1 MTIYQKVI
9 AIFGLLRSS
18 IMQRAKKSAIAPTFS
33 ESVAYST
40 GRIVYR
46 GDTLY
51 RCIVVHSGS
60 WDPSHFSET
69 TIDEVL
75 SMKGDGS
82 GGGGGGGGIPEDLYA
97 REASTGLFYKLA
109 IEDSGSIKTIAV
121 DQNGISGVSS
131 GDAYAKD
138 ESTGLYHK
146 ITVED
151 SNGVKTIAVEQN
163 GVTR

>member
-9 AIFGLLRSS
+9 AVFGMLRSS

-33 ESVAYST
+33 ESVEYSV
-40 GRIVYR
+40 GRLVYR

-51 RCIVVHSGS
+51 RCTVMHSGA
-60 WDPSHFSET
+60 WNPLHFSET
-69 TIDEVL
+69 TIDEAL
-75 SMKGDGS
+75 SMKGDG
-82 GGGGGGGGIPEDLYA
+82 GGGIPENLYA
-97 REASTGLFYKLA
+97 REASTGLFYKLV
-109 IEDSGSIKTIAV
+109 IEDSDGIKTIAV
-121 DQNGISGVSS
+121 DQHGISGASS
-131 GDAYAKD
+131 DDAYAKD

-163 GVTR
+163 GVMR

>member
-9 AIFGLLRSS
+9 AVFGLLRSS
-18 IMQRAKKSAIAPTFS
+18 IMQRSKKSAIAPTFS
-33 ESVAYST
+33 ESVAYSE
-40 GRIVYR
+40 GRLVYR

-51 RCIVVHSGS
+51 RCTVVHSGA
-60 WDPSHFSET
+60 WDPSHFTET
-69 TIDEVL
+69 TIDEAL
-75 SMKGDGS
+75 SMKGDG
-82 GGGGGGGGIPEDLYA
+82 GGGEGGGIPDNIYA
-97 REASTGLFYKLA
+97 RESLTGLFYKLV
-109 IEDSGSIKTIAV
+109 IEDSDGIKTIAV
-121 DQNGISGVSS
+121 DQNGISGASS
-131 GDAYAKD
+131 DDAYAKD

>member
-9 AIFGLLRSS
+9 AVFGLLRSS
-18 IMQRAKKSAIAPTFS
+18 IMQRSKKSAIAPTFS

-40 GRIVYR
+40 GRLVYR

-51 RCIVVHSGS
+51 RCTVVHSGS
-60 WDPSHFSET
+60 WDPSHFTET
-69 TIDEVL
+69 TIDEAL
-75 SMKGDGS
+75 SMKGE
-82 GGGGGGGGIPEDLYA
+82 GGEGGGIPENLYA
-97 REASTGLFYKLA
+97 REASTGLFYKIS
-109 IEDSGSIKTIAV
+109 IEDSDGIKTIAV

-131 GDAYAKD
+131 DDAYAKD

-151 SNGVKTIAVEQN
+151 RNGVKTIAVEQN
-163 GVTR
+163 GVPR

>member
-9 AIFGLLRSS
+9 AVFGLLRSS
-18 IMQRAKKSAIAPTFS
+18 IMQRAEKTAIAPTFS
-33 ESVAYST
+33 ESVAYSA
-40 GRIVYR
+40 GRLVYR

-60 WDPSHFSET
+60 WDPSHFAET
-69 TIDEVL
+69 TIDEAL
-75 SMKGDGS
+75 SMKGD
-82 GGGGGGGGIPEDLYA
+82 GGGGGIPENLYA
-97 REASTGLFYKLA
+97 RDSSGLFYKLV
-109 IEDSGSIKTIAV
+109 IEDSDGIKTIAV

-131 GDAYAKD
+131 DDAYAKD
-138 ESTGLYHK
+138 ESTGKYHK

>member
-1 MTIYQKVI
+1 MTLYQKVI
-9 AIFGLLRSS
+9 AAFGMLRSA
-18 IMQRAKKSAIAPTFS
+18 IGQKVEKSALAPTFS
-33 ESVAYST
+33 ESAAYSE
-40 GRIVYR
+40 GRLVYR

-51 RCIVVHSGS
+51 RCTVVHSGA
-60 WDPSHFSET
+60 WDPSHFTET
-69 TIDEVL
+69 TVDEAL
-75 SMKGDGS
+75 SMKGD

-109 IEDSGSIKTIAV
+109 IEDSGGIKTIAV

-131 GDAYAKD
+131 DDAYAKD

-151 SNGVKTIAVEQN
+151 GNGVKTIAVEQN

>member
-51 RCIVVHSGS
+51 RCTVVHSGS
-60 WDPSHFSET
+60 WDPSHFTET
-69 TIDEVL
+69 TIDEAL
-75 SMKGDGS
+75 SMKGEVGE
-82 GGGGGGGGIPEDLYA
+82 GGGIPENLYA
-97 REASTGLFYKLA
+97 REASTGLFYRLT
-109 IEDSGSIKTIAV
+109 IEDSGGIKVLSV

-131 GDAYAKD
+131 DDAYAKD

-146 ITVED
+146 IAVED
-151 SNGVKTIAVEQN
+151 ANGTKTIALEQN
-163 GVTR
+163 GVAR